1 MLRDIGIMSESIR
14 LLFVNR
20 RTFLRNSFSS
30 SASLVSGSALARQN
44 ISGSPVTLTNR
55 EVWLEWLLRTARPV
69 LEAAAVGKL
78 QDLMPIEA
86 AAGQEAD
93 RRQVTHL
100 EAVGRTLAGIA
111 PWLENGNRHG
121 DEGRE
126 LNRFQNLAIET
137 ISRGVAKGTTAYLK
151 FGEHRQT
158 IVDAGFLSLA
168 LARAPQQLVSA
179 LPSAARANLADALR
193 ATRAL
198 APPFNN
204 WLLFSA
210 MIEAALLRLDQSW
223 DRMRVDYA
231 LHEHASWFLGD
242 GVYGDGPHFHADFYN
257 SYVIHPFLLALIDI
271 VGPFNSA
278 WAEMTDVIRA
288 RAARYAVI
296 LERNIASD
304 GSFPALGRSITY
316 RCGAF
321 HLLADAAL
329 RHLIPANLPPE
340 QVRCAL
346 GAVIGRTLGAPGTYD
361 ESGWLRIG
369 LAGHQPSLGETYIST
384 GSLYLSTAAFLP
396 LGLPPSD
403 RFWTGATRPWTSQR
417 VWAGQDLVPD
427 HAQDE

>member
-1 MLRDIGIMSESIR
+1 MSGSIK
-14 LLFVNR
+14 LLGVNR
-20 RTFLRNSFSS
+20 RAFLRNAFSS
-30 SASLVSGSALARQN
+30 SATLVSGSTIPRQN
-44 ISGSPVTLTNR
+44 TSGSPVPLTNR
-55 EVWLEWLLRTARPV
+55 QDWLECLQRTARPV

-78 QDLMPIEA
+78 QQLMPVETA
-86 AAGQEAD
+86 SGEEAD

-111 PWLENGNRHG
+111 PWLENGNRNG

-126 LNRFQNLAIET
+126 LIHFRNLAIET
-137 ISRGVAKGTTAYLK
+137 ISRGVAKGTSAYLN

-158 IVDAGFLSLA
+158 VVDSGFLSLA

-179 LPSAARANLADALR
+179 LPSATRDKLADALR

-210 MIEAALLRLDQSW
+210 MIEAGLLRLDQPW

-231 LHEHASWFLGD
+231 LREHASWFLGD

-271 VGPFNSA
+271 VSPFNA
-278 WAEMTDVIRA
+278 DWAEMAHVISA
-288 RAARYAVI
+288 RAARYALI
-296 LERNIASD
+296 QERNIAPD
-304 GSFPALGRSITY
+304 GSFPALGRSIAY

-321 HLLADAAL
+321 HALADAAL
-329 RHLIPANLPPE
+329 RHLLPATLPPE

-346 GAVIGRTLGAPGTYD
+346 GAVISRTLGAAGAFD
-361 ESGWLRIG
+361 GSGWLQIG

-384 GSLYLSTAAFLP
+384 GSLYLSLVAFLP

-403 RFWTGATRPWTSQR
+403 PFWTGMARPWTSQR
-417 VWAGQDLVPD
+417 IWAGQDVAPD
-427 HAQDE
+427 HADDT